1 MLFGF
6 MPKAERFNDIFRP
19 VHGFVVSARHRL
31 SGTGQ
36 HQQLFNGMHELIDTA
51 N

>member
-1 MLFGF
+1 MLKTKG
-6 MPKAERFNDIFRP
+6 RDDRVRP
-19 VHGFVVSARHRL
+19 VDGLIVTARHRL

-51 N
+51 D